1 MTICLTLREK
11 KIKNKFCK
19 NVNKKLKLE
28 QNGLGESVIGE
39 AKKKPSLIKKGRGI
53 PRRKS

>member
-11 KIKNKFCK
+11 KRKNKFCK

-28 QNGLGESVIGE
+28 QNGLGESVIG
-39 AKKKPSLIKKGRGI
+39 
-53 PRRKS
+53 